1 MNMFHTQEIERIVST
16 ASGEEMS
23 PHLSG
28 VIYSLGRDAESD
40 EEYEYAFQLL
50 TSLSNHRSVF
60 IVSMVILAY
69 SLLALYH
76 KRLDRKIVEPIIKK
90 AWKRAE
96 GNEKDRILDAV
107 DDINSILKWHL
118 KLEKL

>member
-1 MNMFHTQEIERIVST
+1 MNMFHTQKIERIVST

-23 PHLSG
+23 PHLSE
-28 VIYSLGRDAESD
+28 VIYSLGRDAEND

-50 TSLSNHRSVF
+50 TSLSTHRSVF

-96 GNEKDRILDAV
+96 GNEKNRIQDAV
-107 DDINSILKWHL
+107 DDINNILKWHL

>member
-96 GNEKDRILDAV
+96 RNEKDRILDAV
-107 DDINSILKWHL
+107 DDINSALKWHL

>member
-1 MNMFHTQEIERIVST
+1 MNMFHTQEIERIIST

-28 VIYSLGRDAESD
+28 VIYSLGRDAEND

-50 TSLSNHRSVF
+50 TSLSAHRSVF

-90 AWKRAE
+90 AWKSAE
-96 GNEKDRILDAV
+96 GNEKDRIQDAV
-107 DDINSILKWHL
+107 DDINSALKWHL